1 MGKLF
6 GVNMNKAKLWLQ
18 DGTVFQGY
26 NFGYEL
32 TNHYSFGEV
41 VFNTSMV
48 GYQEIITDPS
58 YYGQILTM
66 TYPLIGNYGISRDDF
81 ESLRPMIKGLIV
93 KNFCEFPSH
102 FKKKS
107 TIVEFLNEFKIP
119 ALSEIDTRKLTKLL
133 RLKGNMKGVVTRDN
147 ISKEE
152 AIELLNQSLPTDHV
166 RQVSTKTPFHYQ
178 NKGPRIILIDFGF
191 KAAILRHLTER
202 NCEVIVLPFNV
213 TPAEIRKY
221 HPDGVLLSNG
231 PGDPKDV
238 PEAIETVRII
248 QNEYPLMGICL
259 GHQIFA
265 LANGFETYK
274 MTFGHRGGNHPVK
287 DLQTGR
293 TFLTSQNHGYA
304 VNFNSNPSSSLD
316 VTQINLND
324 NTVEGLK
331 HKTRP
336 AFSVQYHPE
345 AASGP
350 QDTSYLFDQFLHLIQ
365 PRGLH
370 A

>member
-1 MGKLF
+1 MS
-6 GVNMNKAKLWLQ
+6 KAKLWLQ
-18 DGTVFQGY
+18 DGTVFQGI
-26 NFGYEL
+26 NFGYDL
-32 TNHYSFGEV
+32 DQTHSFGEV

-81 ESLRPMIKGLIV
+81 ESLRPVIKGLVV
-93 KNFCEFPSH
+93 KNFCEFPNH
-102 FKKKS
+102 YKKKS

-119 ALSEIDTRKLTKLL
+119 AISEIDTRMLTKLL
-133 RLKGNMKGVVTRDN
+133 RTKGNMKGIITNDRM
-147 ISKEE
+147 SKEQ
-152 AIELLNQSLPTDHV
+152 AQELLKENLPTDHV

-178 NKGPRIILIDFGF
+178 NKGPRIILLDFGF

-202 NCEVIVLPFNV
+202 NCEVIVLPFNA

-221 HPDGVLLSNG
+221 HPDGILLSNG

-238 PEAIETVRII
+238 PEAIETVRIV
-248 QNEYPLMGICL
+248 QDEFPLMGICL

-265 LANGFETYK
+265 LANGLETYK
-274 MTFGHRGGNHPVK
+274 MSFGHRGGNHPIK
-287 DLQTGR
+287 DMISGQTY
-293 TFLTSQNHGYA
+293 LTSQNHGYA
-304 VNFNSNPSSSLD
+304 VQNNSSPNSHLE

-324 NTVEGLK
+324 NTVEGLR

-350 QDTSYLFDQFLHLIQ
+350 QDTTYLFDQFLNLIQ